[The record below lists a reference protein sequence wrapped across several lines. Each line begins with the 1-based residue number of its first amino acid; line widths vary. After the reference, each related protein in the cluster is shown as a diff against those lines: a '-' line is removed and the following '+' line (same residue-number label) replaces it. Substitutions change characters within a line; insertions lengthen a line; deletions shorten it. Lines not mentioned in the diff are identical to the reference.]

1 VTALQRPL
9 RFCMVTTFYPP
20 YSFGG
25 DAAYVKRLANALA
38 QRGHQ
43 VEVIHCVDSHRAL
56 AGHTSPRPYDDHPNV
71 TVHGLQ
77 SRFGILSP
85 LATQQT
91 GLPLFKSAR
100 IRKIL
105 DRGFD
110 VVHYHNV
117 SLVGGPKVLEYGQ
130 GVKLYTMHEYWLVCP
145 THVLFRY
152 DREPCTERHC
162 LTCTLSYKRPPQWW
176 RYSGAL
182 ERAIKQVD
190 LFLAPSR
197 FSMEHHQRLGL
208 QAPIAHLP
216 YFVPALAANHAAP
229 DTQPA
234 DRNEAPY
241 FLFVGRLER
250 LKGLQTLIPIFR
262 HYDRARLVIAGTGT
276 YEVKLRALAEGIDNV
291 QFVGHLA
298 AQELHAL
305 YRRAVGL
312 VVPSICY
319 EVSGMVILEAFRQRT
334 PVLVRNLGG
343 MPELARESGG
353 GIVYSTDAELVSGLD
368 RLLDDPEYRA
378 QLGEHGHAAYQRL
391 WTTEPHLEG
400 YFKLIHEIAAR
411 RGLLPG

>member
-1 VTALQRPL
+1 
-9 RFCMVTTFYPP
+9 MVTTFYPP

-25 DAAYVKRLANALA
+25 DGAYVKRLANTLA

-43 VEVIHCVDSHRAL
+43 VDVIHCIDSYQAL
-56 AGHTSPRPYDDHPNV
+56 SGYRSPRPYDDHPNV
-71 TVHGLQ
+71 TVHGLR
-77 SRFGILSP
+77 SPVGILSP

-110 VVHYHNV
+110 VIHYHNV

-130 GVKLYTMHEYWLVCP
+130 GIKLYTMHEYWLVCP

-182 ERAIKQVD
+182 ERAVKHVD

-197 FSMEHHQRLGL
+197 FSKEHHQRLGL

-216 YFVPALAANHAAP
+216 YFVPELPHTPP
-229 DTQPA
+229 DADSTPA
-234 DRNEAPY
+234 DSHANGPF

-250 LKGLQTLIPIFR
+250 LKGLQTLFPLFQR
-262 HYDRARLVIAGTGT
+262 YDRARLVVAGTGN
-276 YEVKLRALAEGIDNV
+276 YESRLRELAAGSPKI
-291 QFVGHLA
+291 QFLGHLGE
-298 AQELHAL
+298 QELKDL
-305 YRRAVGL
+305 YRRAVAL
-312 VVPSICY
+312 IVPSICF
-319 EVSGMVILEAFRQRT
+319 EVSGMVILESFRQGT

-343 MPELARESGG
+343 MPELARDSGG
-353 GIVYSTDAELVSGLD
+353 GIVYSTNEELESGLD
-368 RLLDDPEYRA
+368 RLLDDPSCRA
-378 QLGEHGHAAYQRL
+378 ELAARGHAAYQRL
-391 WTTEPHLEG
+391 WTTEPHLER
-400 YFKLIHEIAAR
+400 YFGLIHEIAAR
-411 RGLLPG
+411 RGLPIA